1 MPQGPE
7 PEKEDTAMIFRLV
20 YDETL
25 AQASYLVGCAATGE
39 ALILDPNRNIEQ
51 YVQLATRKGL
61 RITAV
66 TETHIHADFVSGS
79 RELAQATGA
88 QLYLSDEGT
97 SGWKYLYAH
106 EAGAT
111 LLHEGDIFQVGNI
124 RLEVLHTPGHTP
136 EHLAFLLTDTAATR
150 EPMGLFTGDL
160 LFVGDVGRPDLLEKA
175 AGVAGT
181 ATTGAR
187 QLFHSLQRLRELPG
201 HLQVWPGHG
210 AGSACGRALGAV
222 PQTTLG
228 YEKRTNW
235 AFGVAEED
243 DFVQAV
249 LEKQPEPPTYFAQMK
264 RVNRVGPPLTRT
276 MIMPWSETDSALL
289 MADLQTGIMVIDTRP
304 SRQYLEEH
312 IPETINIPLG
322 PIFLNWAGWLLPS
335 DRPFSLIVDPSLAEQ
350 AIQQLRLIGLDRA
363 VHIWSLEALTD
374 WKNAQRPLRRT
385 PQVTV
390 QEVQK
395 LLVQKLVT
403 VLDIR
408 SQEEYLAGHIPGS
421 QHVHLGSLATRIQ
434 EISME
439 KPIVVQCQGGTR
451 SPIGA
456 SILEALCAPQVMDLA
471 GGFIQWQAAGYPMVK
486 GVCVSPVQER
496 SSWPHK
502 PDQEP
507 S

>member
-1 MPQGPE
+1 
-7 PEKEDTAMIFRLV
+7 MIFRLI
-20 YDETL
+20 YDEIL

-51 YVQLATRKGL
+51 YVELATHKGL

-66 TETHIHADFVSGS
+66 TETHIHADFVSGA
-79 RELAQATGA
+79 RELARATGA
-88 QLYLSDEGT
+88 QLYLSNMGT
-97 SGWKYLYAH
+97 AEWKYQYAR
-106 EAGAT
+106 EAGAI
-111 LLHEGDIFQVGNI
+111 LLRDGDIFQVGNI

-175 AGVAGT
+175 VGVAGT
-181 ATTGAR
+181 AEAGAR
-187 QLFHSLQRLRELPG
+187 QLFHSLQRVRELPD
-201 HLQVWPGHG
+201 HLQIWPGHG

-235 AFGVAEED
+235 AFGVTTEEA
-243 DFVQAV
+243 FVQAV
-249 LEKQPEPPTYFAQMK
+249 LEKQPEPPTYFAEMK
-264 RVNRVGPPLTRT
+264 RVNTIGPALTRT
-276 MIMPWSETDSALL
+276 MAMPWCQTDSEFL
-289 MADLQTGIMVIDTRP
+289 MDDLQAGIPVIDTRP

-312 IPETINIPLG
+312 IPQTITIPFG
-322 PIFLNWAGWLLPS
+322 PIFLTWAGWLIPS
-335 DRPFSLIVDPSLAEQ
+335 DRPFSLIVDASLAEQ
-350 AIQQLRLIGLDRA
+350 AIQQLRLIGLDRVA
-363 VHIWSLEALTD
+363 HVFCLEALVD

-385 PQVTV
+385 PQMTA
-390 QEVQK
+390 QEVQE
-395 LLVQKLVT
+395 LLGQQRVT

-421 QHVHLGSLATRIQ
+421 QHIHLGSLTTRLQ

-456 SILEALCAPQVMDLA
+456 SVLEALNAPQVIDLA
-471 GGFIQWQAAGYPMVK
+471 GGFLQWQAAGYPTVK
-486 GVCVSPVQER
+486 GA
-496 SSWPHK
+496 
-502 PDQEP
+502 
-507 S
+507 